1 MTASLSLKQI
11 FEKSQLLTT
20 HITNPEL
27 PPLDRGIDQIEH
39 LSHDLVQ
46 NGDEKSAKIDIR
58 AHYFLAKG
66 GVNAQA
72 MARHLD
78 AVKLTA
84 TFDLREP
91 VRDTDVDGYLR
102 LEHQRV
108 VAHTVEAGRCEVF

>member
-1 MTASLSLKQI
+1 MSLT
-11 FEKSQLLTT
+11 F
-20 HITNPEL
+20 
-27 PPLDRGIDQIEH
+27 PL
-39 LSHDLVQ
+39 S
-46 NGDEKSAKIDIR
+46 S
-58 AHYFLAKG
+58 HYFLARG

-108 VAHTVEAGRCEVF
+108 VAHTVETGRCEVL

>member
-1 MTASLSLKQI
+1 LCLSITCNALTFSFSI
-11 FEKSQLLTT
+11 FS
-20 HITNPEL
+20 
-27 PPLDRGIDQIEH
+27 
-39 LSHDLVQ
+39 
-46 NGDEKSAKIDIR
+46 
-58 AHYFLAKG
+58 HYFLAKG

-78 AVKLTA
+78 AVKLTS

-108 VAHTVEAGRCEVF
+108 VAHTVETGRCEVICLEE